1 MEKKWITTSQAAA
14 LTGVTSETIRNLCA
28 SGVLSYKKR
37 HHLFYVNKDEVLKH
51 EEQFSKIEEA
61 DKSIEKYIEEIA
73 GLKTHC
79 EKMLLEYRERAKNIN
94 KAHGYNASNI
104 AALSYFAHEI
114 LKALS
119 VGYKEE
125 FTAMEIDIISN
136 YIKNGNIDDPNG
148 TVTKTRARQLFA
160 RFFQRL
166 VDVKRELE
174 VKDDRIKRLSES
186 VVILDNAL
194 QTRKRQVGALLLA
207 VKSGVIKEDINVDLD
222 EDIELDL
229 LNFSVHESLREKL
242 VDTELSVRAL
252 NCLKAAEIETL
263 LELVMCS
270 PILLLRQRNFGRK
283 SLTEIREFLE
293 QRKLHFEMTNEEI
306 REYSINQLKLDRSK
320 VC

>member
-14 LTGVTSETIRNLCA
+14 LAGVTSETIRNLCA

-37 HHLFYVNKDEVLKH
+37 YHLFYVNKDEVLKH

-61 DKSIEKYIEEIA
+61 NKSIEQYIEEIA

-79 EKMLLEYRERAKNIN
+79 EKTVLELREKVKNIN
-94 KAHGYNASNI
+94 MAHGYNTSNI
-104 AALSYFAHEI
+104 AALSYFAHRI
-114 LKALS
+114 LEALS
-119 VGYKEE
+119 VGYAEE

-136 YIKNGNIDDPNG
+136 YIKTGSVGDPNG
-148 TVTKTRARQLFA
+148 TVTKTRARHLFA
-160 RFFQRL
+160 RFFKKL

-174 VKDDRIKRLSES
+174 IKDTKIKGLSENFTKLNEALIKREYQVKVLS
-186 VVILDNAL
+186 
-194 QTRKRQVGALLLA
+194 LA
-207 VKSGVIKEDINVDLD
+207 VKNGVVKEDINLDLD
-222 EDIELDL
+222 DVEELEL

-263 LELVMCS
+263 LELVKCS
-270 PILLLRQRNFGRK
+270 PNLLLRQRNFGRK
-283 SLTEIREFLE
+283 SLTEIYEFLE
-293 QRKLHFEMTNEEI
+293 QRKLHLEMTNKEI